1 MRVAL
6 VLRSIGAHHPNEHKA
21 EVDPTRS
28 MQSRVQSPS
37 SLVVFRGEHAQPR
50 SEIPESVH
58 ASSYDN
64 LRTARSTGSKHSAR
78 SGHSP
83 NSLPKSE
90 YVVRF
95 PRSALAGIPDPQRD
109 CTFAS
114 SASGKQG
121 PQHSSV
127 FDASRLE
134 RTAEKRCRDPS
145 TERDTLSQA
154 PGPKKRDVAP
164 GATPTTAPT
173 RRGPARAQA
182 RATGPKAP
190 RWAAARRRPSSRRR
204 PRGCTATTPPR
215 GRAVAAAPPRGRAAR
230 RIRHAR
236 STVEGT
242 PRAQAPRWRSG
253 LCSVRGRQSARRPA
267 CYAA

>member
-6 VLRSIGAHHPNEHKA
+6 VFRSIGAHHPNEHKA

-28 MQSRVQSPS
+28 MQSRVQLPS

-83 NSLPKSE
+83 NSPRKSE

-109 CTFAS
+109 CIFTS

-134 RTAEKRCRDPS
+134 RTAEKRCRAPN
-145 TERDTLSQA
+145 TERDTPSPA
-154 PGPKKRDVAP
+154 PEPNTREVAP

-182 RATGPKAP
+182 RATGPAAP

-204 PRGCTATTPPR
+204 PRGCTATTRPR
-215 GRAVAAAPPRGRAAR
+215 ARAAAAAPPRGRAAR
-230 RIRHAR
+230 RTRHAR

-242 PRAQAPRWRSG
+242 PRAQAPR
-253 LCSVRGRQSARRPA
+253 
-267 CYAA
+267 